1 MAKRYAEDPRTV
13 ILCVIPANSDIST
26 SEALQMAMKVDRQ
39 GLRTIG
45 VLTKIDIM
53 DKGTNAKKAVLGEE
67 VPLRLGYIGVKLRC
81 QADITND
88 VSVKASLA
96 VEKDFF
102 ARHPIYASIPTG
114 FLGTDYLTVK
124 LTKVLFSHIRTLL
137 PEILK
142 EILTKMKYVDE
153 RLRELGP

>member
-81 QADITND
+81 
-88 VSVKASLA
+88 
-96 VEKDFF
+96 
-102 ARHPIYASIPTG
+102 
-114 FLGTDYLTVK
+114 
-124 LTKVLFSHIRTLL
+124 
-137 PEILK
+137 
-142 EILTKMKYVDE
+142 
-153 RLRELGP
+153 